1 LRYISKNDACC
12 CSLFHY
18 GKDKLAMGKKL
29 IWKLVKWKKKKPYGT
44 KLALTDVR
52 TVVHSWQIL
61 VSYGFTQHPPVFF
74 TQSFVCRPVG
84 TKEHN

>member
-29 IWKLVKWKKKKPYGT
+29 IWKLVKGKKKKPYGT
-44 KLALTDVR
+44 KLALTDV
-52 TVVHSWQIL
+52 I
-61 VSYGFTQHPPVFF
+61 
-74 TQSFVCRPVG
+74 
-84 TKEHN
+84 